1 LNPGPHPPQGC
12 ALPDCAT
19 SRRNIPEWNIAY
31 YKGTTPILARE
42 SWKKTCESMRSRR
55 PIRFTRYS
63 NTAGAFPQ
71 SGGTAIPRA
80 VVCLPYRPGNQRAGS
95 RILPRHGRDLHK
107 QNASRPIGLAREA
120 FFHDRSRWSEC
131 RDLNPGPH
139 PPQGCALPGCA
150 TSRLYICTIQ
160 HFNQGVNTFLSL
172 FSFQV
177 MQVMYV

>member
-55 PIRFTRYS
+55 PIRFTRHS

-80 VVCLPYRPGNQRAGS
+80 VVCLSYRPGTNVPEAGS
-95 RILPRHGRDLHK
+95 CSGMAATCK

-160 HFNQGVNTFLSL
+160 YFNQGVNTFLSF

-177 MQVMYV
+177 MLVMYV